1 MNTARMRKA
10 CGHADGSLTVSR
22 NASFGGQ
29 VRASQFLKMTDQMY
43 CMLAICQTLLP
54 QRLEENVENLLKE
67 KQGENME
74 RVLRTYVVLRCLAP

>member
-1 MNTARMRKA
+1 
-10 CGHADGSLTVSR
+10 
-22 NASFGGQ
+22 
-29 VRASQFLKMTDQMY
+29 MTDQMY